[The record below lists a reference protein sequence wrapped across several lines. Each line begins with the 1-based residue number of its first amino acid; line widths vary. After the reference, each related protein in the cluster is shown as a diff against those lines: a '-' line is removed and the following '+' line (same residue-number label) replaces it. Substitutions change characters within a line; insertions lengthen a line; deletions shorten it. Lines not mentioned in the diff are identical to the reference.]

1 MSHEQSESKEL
12 QGRWHSVVDSWHR
25 TVRSGALENVFY
37 FIGMLDLILIAGSLT
52 RVMRWSDML
61 KAVHALPILCY
72 NFGTSLL
79 LTGYD
84 YRFFYYTYPVFLPF
98 IFLILRR
105 ENKET
110 N

>member
-1 MSHEQSESKEL
+1 
-12 QGRWHSVVDSWHR
+12 
-25 TVRSGALENVFY
+25 
-37 FIGMLDLILIAGSLT
+37 
-52 RVMRWSDML
+52 ML

-72 NFGTSLL
+72 NFGTALL
-79 LTGYD
+79 LTGFD
-84 YRFFYYTYPVFLPF
+84 FRFFYYTYPVFLPF